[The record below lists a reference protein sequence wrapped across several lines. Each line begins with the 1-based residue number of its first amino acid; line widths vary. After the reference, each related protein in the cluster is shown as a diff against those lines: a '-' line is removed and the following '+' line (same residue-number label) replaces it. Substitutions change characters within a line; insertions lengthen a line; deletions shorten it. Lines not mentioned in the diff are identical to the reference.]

1 MRGFPD
7 LRKVP
12 NLKEGDPQDRNA
24 SLLAISFFTHGIRHG
39 VDMESKDRNE
49 IRRVFEEVYAEN
61 VRCKNLQGYSDMYTE
76 GALWMAPSVP
86 DRCGR
91 AEIVE
96 GFAEQIAN
104 QDIDPVFTADEI
116 KVMGDVGYVMGI
128 SSATIYPHDGRPPKQ
143 VKFRALWL
151 MKKEQ
156 ENWKIDR
163 QIWNNKPL

>member
-1 MRGFPD
+1 
-7 LRKVP
+7 
-12 NLKEGDPQDRNA
+12 
-24 SLLAISFFTHGIRHG
+24 
-39 VDMESKDRNE
+39 MESSDRNE

-61 VRCKNLQGYSDMYTE
+61 TRSKNLQGYGDMYTE
-76 GALWMAPSVP
+76 DAVWMAPNAI

-91 AEIVE
+91 AEIIE

-116 KVMGDVGYVMGI
+116 QVMGDFGYVVGI
-128 SSATIYPHDGRPPKQ
+128 SVATIYPYDGSSSKQ

-151 MKKEQ
+151 MKKVHQ
-156 ENWKIDR
+156 QWKINH